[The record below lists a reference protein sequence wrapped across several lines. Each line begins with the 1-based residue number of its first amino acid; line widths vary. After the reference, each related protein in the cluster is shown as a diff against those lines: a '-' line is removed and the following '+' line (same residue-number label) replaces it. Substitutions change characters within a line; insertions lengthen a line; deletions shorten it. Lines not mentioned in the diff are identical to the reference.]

1 MEGNEDVFGKM
12 VALTLKRMN
21 PFQTIFARKKINDIL
36 FETELSDYKQPKSY
50 PMNKHFSNITVDFR

>member
-1 MEGNEDVFGKM
+1 M

-36 FETELSDYKQPKSY
+36 FEIELPDYKQPKSY
-50 PMNKHFSNITVDFR
+50 PMNKHFLGPNNTSNNSNITVDFR